1 MDEASEAND
10 TSDTGAVDDRTGG
23 ADRAEAVRQVSVI
36 GAGTM
41 GYGIALTYA
50 VGGREVALY
59 DVASEALARAQR
71 NVRSGLDTLAN
82 AGRIPESETG
92 VIADRIA
99 YETDLEAALQGSDFV
114 TEAVP
119 EDAELKR
126 ETFEHIDEYAPSDAV
141 LATNTS
147 GLSITAI
154 GEAVTDPAR
163 VLGTHWFNPAHVV
176 PGVEVIR
183 GEETA
188 DATIETATALLESV
202 GKTPIVVER
211 DVPGFIGNRIQ
222 LAMAHEAF
230 SLLDRG
236 VADAATID
244 RAVESTFGF
253 RLPASGIFEK
263 VDQSG
268 LDVQQAVTEYLL
280 PDLDRGTEPHDALAD
295 RIEAGELGVKTG
307 RGMYDWG
314 DRSLESINEE
324 RDRELLALLEAYES
338 DTSG

>member
-1 MDEASEAND
+1 MAEASD
-10 TSDTGAVDDRTGG
+10 TSDATDTGEVNDRTERAAG
-23 ADRAEAVRQVSVI
+23 AESVRQVSVI

-41 GYGIALTYA
+41 GYGIALAYA
-50 VGGREVALY
+50 MGGREVALY
-59 DVASEALARAQR
+59 DVASEALERARH
-71 NVRSGLDTLAN
+71 NVRSGLDTLAET
-82 AGRIPESETG
+82 GRIPQSE
-92 VIADRIA
+92 VEAIADRIT
-99 YETDLEAALQGSDFV
+99 YETDLEVALQGAHFV

-119 EDAELKR
+119 EDIDLKR
-126 ETFEHIDEYAPSDAV
+126 ETVGYIDEYAPSDAV

-154 GEAVTDPAR
+154 GEAVADPAR
-163 VLGTHWFNPAHVV
+163 LLGTHWFNPAHVV

-202 GKTPIVVER
+202 GKSPIVVER
-211 DVPGFIGNRIQ
+211 DIRGFIGNRLQ

-236 VADAATID
+236 VADAGTID
-244 RAVESTFGF
+244 RAAKSTFGF

-268 LDVQQAVTEYLL
+268 LDVQQAVTEYLV

-295 RIEAGELGVKTG
+295 RVEAGELGAKTG
-307 RGMYDWG
+307 AGIYDWS

-324 RDRELLALLEAYES
+324 RDRQLLTLLEAYES
-338 DTSG
+338 NASE

>member
-1 MDEASEAND
+1 MDKTSD
-10 TSDTGAVDDRTGG
+10 TSDASGTGAVNDRVEGTAG
-23 ADRAEAVRQVSVI
+23 AESVRQVSVI

-41 GYGIALTYA
+41 GYGIALAY
-50 VGGREVALY
+50 VIGGREVALY
-59 DVASEALARAQR
+59 DVASEALERARH
-71 NVRSGLDTLAN
+71 NVQSGLDTLAE
-82 AGRIPESETG
+82 AGRLPEDEADA
-92 VIADRIA
+92 IADRIA
-99 YETDLEAALQGSDFV
+99 YQTDLETTLQGSDFV

-126 ETFEHIDEYAPSDAV
+126 ETFEYIDEYAPSDAV

-147 GLSITAI
+147 GLSITEI
-154 GEAVTDPAR
+154 SEAVADPAR
-163 VLGTHWFNPAHVV
+163 FLGTHWFNPAHVV

-183 GEETA
+183 GEETD
-188 DATIETATALLESV
+188 DAAVELTTDLLESV

-211 DVPGFIGNRIQ
+211 DIRGFIGNRLQ

-268 LDVQQAVTEYLL
+268 LDVQQAVTEYLV

-295 RIEAGELGVKTG
+295 RVEAGELGVKTG
-307 RGMYDWG
+307 TGVYDWS

-338 DTSG
+338 NASK